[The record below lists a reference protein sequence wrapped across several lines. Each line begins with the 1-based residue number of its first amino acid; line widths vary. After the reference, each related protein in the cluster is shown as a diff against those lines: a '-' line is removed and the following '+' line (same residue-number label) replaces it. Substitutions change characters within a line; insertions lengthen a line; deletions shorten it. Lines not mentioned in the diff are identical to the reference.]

1 MNEDNSNHP
10 NQFLEDILINK
21 KSITQEA
28 ESPGFYLLIDNDEI
42 VYVGKSATPKQR
54 VGTHQYS
61 DKNFDS
67 YYIVSCNEEELQDLE
82 AKYIFKYHPKYNKII
97 PFTKSLLYIGKTTP
111 IQNNQF
117 LISCVIV
124 NNKLYADLSE
134 EEFGLIRK
142 ERNNEEN
149 ET

>member
-1 MNEDNSNHP
+1 MNYP

-21 KSITQEA
+21 KSITQT
-28 ESPGFYLLIDNDEI
+28 ESPGIYLLIDNDEI
-42 VYVGKSATPKQR
+42 VYVGKSLTPEQR

-67 YYIVSCNEEELQDLE
+67 YYIVSCNEEELQNLE

-97 PFTKSLLYIGKTTP
+97 PFSKSFPYIGKTTP

-117 LISCVIV
+117 SISCVIV
-124 NNKLYADLSE
+124 GNKLYVDLSE
-134 EEFGLIRK
+134 VEFELIRK
-142 ERNNEEN
+142 ERNDEEN